1 MPQKHYYLQY
11 NFLKIWGGVGV
22 GVGVGVV
29 FHFFFVVSIILG
41 INVLHADVPQRFNGI
56 QINV

>member
-22 GVGVGVV
+22 GVV
-29 FHFFFVVSIILG
+29 FPFFFFCGVHHSGHL
-41 INVLHADVPQRFNGI
+41 NVLHADVPQRFNGI
-56 QINV
+56 QLNV

>member
-22 GVGVGVV
+22 GVVVV
-29 FHFFFVVSIILG
+29 FHFFFCGVHHSGHL
-41 INVLHADVPQRFNGI
+41 NVLHADVPQRFNGI
-56 QINV
+56 QLNV

>member
-22 GVGVGVV
+22 GVVVV

-56 QINV
+56 QLNV

>member
-11 NFLKIWGGVGV
+11 NFLKIWV

-56 QINV
+56 QLNV

>member
-11 NFLKIWGGVGV
+11 NFLKIWV

-29 FHFFFVVSIILG
+29 FNFFFVVSIILG
-41 INVLHADVPQRFNGI
+41 INALHADVPQRFNGI
-56 QINV
+56 QLNV

>member
-22 GVGVGVV
+22 GVV
-29 FHFFFVVSIILG
+29 FPFFFGVHHSGHL
-41 INVLHADVPQRFNGI
+41 NVLHADVPQRFNGI
-56 QINV
+56 QLNV

>member
-22 GVGVGVV
+22 GVV
-29 FHFFFVVSIILG
+29 FPFFFCGVHPSGHL
-41 INVLHADVPQRFNGI
+41 NVLPADVPQRFNGI
-56 QINV
+56 PIHV